1 MEGSK
6 ILGIATAVP
15 KYEVEQQDVKQ
26 FAASMFEKKFNSL
39 DRMLSIFENANI
51 KKRYFSCPLS
61 WYSQPHSFNE
71 ANCRFEE
78 TALELA
84 YNAASKA
91 IDRAGVLASEIGG
104 VVFVTSTGI
113 TTPTLDAKLIQR
125 LGLSLHSLRMPIWGL
140 GCAGGVTGIARAA
153 ELARGVPKRCIL
165 LVAVELC
172 SITFQRN
179 DFSKSNLVGTSIF
192 ADGAA
197 AVVIGSYGTGPEI
210 ITSHSTLFPDTED
223 VMGWDVIDSG
233 LKVRFSRDI
242 PSIIR
247 RNLPGLLSEA
257 CAEWGIVQHQLH
269 HYIVH
274 PGGAKVLTAY
284 SESLSLDPGKLNSAQ
299 SILENYGNM
308 SSASVF
314 FVLEEYMKNNSFTN
328 SYGVMLA
335 LGPGFSAE
343 QVLFRW

>member
-1 MEGSK
+1 MSMPK
-6 ILGIATAVP
+6 ILGVATAVP
-15 KYEVEQQDVKQ
+15 KHAVNQDEVKQ
-26 FAASMFEKKFNSL
+26 FVAAMFNDNFHGL
-39 DRMLSIFENANI
+39 GRMLSIFDNGNI
-51 KKRYFSCPLS
+51 KTRYFSCPLD
-61 WYSQPHSFNE
+61 WYSKPHSFNE
-71 ANCRFEE
+71 ANNQFEK

-84 YNAASKA
+84 INAVSSA
-91 IDRAGVLASEIGG
+91 IERAGVDPQDISG

-113 TTPTLDAKLIQR
+113 TTPTLDAKLIQK
-125 LGLSLHSLRMPIWGL
+125 LGLSFHSVRLPVWGL
-140 GCAGGVTGIARAA
+140 GCAGGISGLARAA
-153 ELARGVPKRCIL
+153 EMANSLPSSYV
-165 LVAVELC
+165 VVVSVELC
-172 SITFQRN
+172 SITFQQN

-197 AVVIGSYGTGPEI
+197 AAVLGLNGAGPEI
-210 ITSHSTLFPDTED
+210 IGSYSTLFPDTED
-223 VMGWDVIDSG
+223 IMGWDVVETG

-247 RNLPGLLSEA
+247 RHLPKLLDEA
-257 CAEWGIVQHQLH
+257 CSCWGLTQAEIN

-284 SESLSLDPGKLNSAQ
+284 NESLGLINGELAEAED
-299 SILENYGNM
+299 ILKHYGNM

-314 FVLEEYMKNNSFTN
+314 FVLEQFLANTSANN

>member
-1 MEGSK
+1 MSFPR

-15 KYEVEQQDVKQ
+15 QYGVEQQAVKQ
-26 FAASMFEKKFNSL
+26 FAAGLFEEKFHGL
-39 DRMLSIFENANI
+39 DRMLSIFEHGNI
-51 KKRYFSCPLS
+51 KNRHFACPLE
-61 WYSQPHSFNE
+61 WYSQQHTFNE
-71 ANCRFEE
+71 ANGQFEKI
-78 TALELA
+78 ALELTH
-84 YNAASKA
+84 AAAAKA
-91 IDRAGVLASEIGG
+91 IEKAGILAAEIGG

-125 LGLSLHSLRMPIWGL
+125 LGLSLHALRLPVWGL
-140 GCAGGVTGIARAA
+140 GCAGGVTGMARAA
-153 ELARGVPKRCIL
+153 DLAKAVPGRFIL

-197 AVVIGSYGTGPEI
+197 AVVIGTGVSGPEI
-210 ITSHSTLFPDTED
+210 IASHSTLFPDTED
-223 VMGWDVIDSG
+223 IMGWDVVDSG

-242 PSIIR
+242 PGIIR
-247 RNLPGLLSEA
+247 RYLPSLLAEA
-257 CAEWGIVQHQLH
+257 CDEWGIEQKQLR
-269 HYIVH
+269 HYVVH

-284 SESLSLDPGKLNSAQ
+284 SESLGLIPGKLSVAQ
-299 SILENYGNM
+299 EILENYGNM

-314 FVLEEYMKNNSFTN
+314 FVLEEHINNTCATN
-328 SYGVMLA
+328 DYGVMLA

-343 QVLFRW
+343 QVLFKW